1 MFNIDHLFIINHTEI
16 FHNLFVSLVYNRIYK
31 LNYKQYGKEIKD
43 DLKAQNYVNEHRDK
57 YE

>member
-1 MFNIDHLFIINHTEI
+1 MNHLFIINHKEI

-31 LNYKQYGKEIKD
+31 LNYKQYGKKTKD
-43 DLKAQNYVNEHRDK
+43 DPKAQNYVNEHRDK